1 MPRHLLG
8 LFAIAAVAAAVAL
21 AIARPG
27 ALSNDGSFA
36 QPAAAVA
43 DAEPTSTP
51 WAYIDKVN
59 NGEGWCDPERID
71 DQTTEYVGDSHQLAV
86 CIGNLPGAV
95 YSFHLAINYDGALDR
110 CIEEECISDVASFSA
125 QSALLDGE
133 GCLDDNP
140 DANAGDTVWGD
151 GLGEGWSCSYLD
163 GVGQEASEIIIIR
176 AGEPVCDAPDHATTH
191 RTALISCYGPG
202 EFTVATNGSSYTLGD
217 DETWGALAVL
227 DLSVIGVGTDNVEI
241 EYLEVGG
248 ACGTTMGY
256 CSDYDELS
264 AAFPAQEEMPC
275 IGATDIKKQQ
285 RRSTPTPTDEPTAT
299 ATSVPPTVPPTV
311 PPPPPPTPTP
321 FGGAGPLVVPPVTGS
336 GPTTGSAP
344 WAIWLAAGIAGAAAA
359 TGGLYLRRKTR

>member
-8 LFAIAAVAAAVAL
+8 LFAVLAIAAAVVL

-27 ALSNDGSFA
+27 ALSNQGSFA

-43 DAEPTSTP
+43 DAEPTETP

-71 DQTTEYVGDSHQLAV
+71 STTTEYVGDSHQFAV
-86 CIGNLPGAV
+86 CMDNLPAPV
-95 YSFHLAINYDGALDR
+95 HAFYLAINYDGALDR
-110 CIEEECISDVASFSA
+110 CIEEECIPTEGGFSA
-125 QSALLDGE
+125 QGALLDGE

-151 GLGEGWSCSYLD
+151 GLGDGWSCSYLD
-163 GVGQEASEIIIIR
+163 GTGQAATEIILR
-176 AGEPVCDAPDHATTH
+176 GPEEPVCDAPDHSTTH
-191 RTALISCYGPG
+191 RTALISCFGLGQPAAA
-202 EFTVATNGSSYTLGD
+202 FIGSTFTLGD
-217 DETWGALAVL
+217 DEEWGALAVL

-241 EYLEVGG
+241 EYLDVDGSD
-248 ACGTTMGY
+248 GTIGY
-256 CSDYDELS
+256 CSNIEEFS
-264 AAFPAQEEMPC
+264 ATVFTQNEMPC

-299 ATSVPPTVPPTV
+299 ATPIPPTV
-311 PPPPPPTPTP
+311 PPPPPVTPTP

-336 GPTTGSAP
+336 GPTAGSAP
-344 WAIWLAAGIAGAAAA
+344 WAIWLTAGIAGAAAA

>member
-1 MPRHLLG
+1 MPRYLFG
-8 LFAIAAVAAAVAL
+8 LFALAAIAAAIAL

-27 ALSNDGSFA
+27 ALSNQGSFA

-43 DAEPTSTP
+43 DAEPTLTP

-86 CIGNLPGAV
+86 CMDNLPAPV
-95 YSFHLAINYDGALDR
+95 HAFYLAINYDGTLDR
-110 CIEEECISDVASFSA
+110 CIEEECIPTEVGLSA
-125 QSALLDGE
+125 QRTLVDGE

-140 DANAGDTVWGD
+140 DANAGDTIWGD
-151 GLGEGWSCSYLD
+151 GLGDGWNCSYLN
-163 GVGQEASEIIIIR
+163 GEGLAAAEIILR
-176 AGEPVCDAPDHATTH
+176 GPEEPVCDAPDHAVGH

-202 EFTVATNGSSYTLGD
+202 ELTAATNGSSYTLGD

-241 EYLEVGG
+241 EYLDVDG
-248 ACGTTMGY
+248 ADGTIGY
-256 CSDYDELS
+256 CSNIEEFS
-264 AAFPAQEEMPC
+264 VAFPAQEEMPC
-275 IGATDIKKQQ
+275 VGATDIKKQQ

-299 ATSVPPTVPPTV
+299 ATSVPPTAAPTV
-311 PPPPPPTPTP
+311 PPPPPPTATP

-344 WAIWLAAGIAGAAAA
+344 WAIWLAAGIVGAATA